1 MNVKISDEARLVIER
16 LENSGHEGWCVGG
29 CVRDSLLGREPNDWD
44 VTTDATPEEL
54 KEIFRD
60 FRTLDTGIAHGTV
73 TVICGD
79 VSIEVTTYRADGE
92 YRDHRHPVAVRFSTS
107 IADDLCRRD
116 FTVNA
121 MAYHP
126 VRGLCDPFS
135 GRVDLERKILRCVG
149 EPERRFEEDALR
161 ILRCLRFAATLGFEI
176 EAETARAVREKRE
189 LLSFVSTERI
199 REELFKLLCGQNAER
214 ISGEYRDVL
223 RPLLPS
229 LLPMS
234 NRRARVLLREL
245 GMEGFTRFLASVE
258 QTVGGQQK
266 EIDKLLRLAENE
278 TQLQI
283 TDLAVSGKDLLELGF
298 APGRELGEC
307 LNELLSEVR
316 AGRLE
321 NEREKLLE
329 RVRLLWEKND
339 LSLGSPIVGE
349 LSETSVED

>member
-29 CVRDSLLGREPNDWD
+29 CVRDSLLCREPNDWD

-54 KEIFRD
+54 KAIFAD
-60 FRTLDTGIAHGTV
+60 LRTLDTGIAHGTL
-73 TVICGD
+73 TVVCGG
-79 VSIEVTTYRADGE
+79 VPIEVTTYRADGD
-92 YRDHRHPVAVRFSTS
+92 YLDHRHPSGVRFSTS

-126 VRGLCDPFS
+126 QRGLCDLLS
-135 GRVDLERKILRCVG
+135 GQVDLERRLLRCVG

-161 ILRCLRFAATLGFEI
+161 ILRCLRFAATLDFEI
-176 EAETARAVREKRE
+176 EAETTKAVREKRQ
-189 LLSFVSTERI
+189 LLSFVSTERV

-214 ISGEYRDVL
+214 IFLEFADIL
-223 RPLLPS
+223 CPLCPT

-234 NRRARVLLREL
+234 NRRAKQLLQAMGTKATLR
-245 GMEGFTRFLASVE
+245 LADLLDE
-258 QTVGGQQK
+258 AAPAQQK
-266 EIDKLLRLAENE
+266 EVQKLRRLAENE

-283 TDLAVSGKDLLELGF
+283 ADLAVSGRDLLALGF

-307 LNELLSEVR
+307 LQRLLKLVRSGEV
-316 AGRLE
+316 E

-329 RVRLLWEKND
+329 RVRLLWEKNR
-339 LSLGSPIVGE
+339 E
-349 LSETSVED
+349 